1 MAITYLSGQ
10 RVQGSS
16 TSEPATPYLN
26 IDSVATT
33 GTNYRV
39 SLDLQDKGGETVD
52 TDDWV
57 IRFKRVVT
65 GGSNGIGSNI
75 SYAMT
80 DTTYTTLP
88 TSTSGGGQRVMGFK
102 DSDGDGGAIARS
114 DYNMFPAP
122 NEWVPETH
130 IDFTAVPITQYFE
143 IIRSG
148 LSGAGTLTS
157 NVYTASDYSG
167 TPATGAKDADSM
179 VVRYF
184 SIGNYSDSVNTGGI
198 EAKITDFN
206 FYNGWDGAGSVPTP
220 TYTATFAS
228 GEWQENDA
236 TKIGV
241 ATQDDKTTV
250 TDVPVG
256 SEFEQTND
264 YKNYQFDGTNWIER
278 GTAI

>member
-1 MAITYLSGQ
+1 MTITFLSGQ
-10 RVQGSS
+10 RIQGSS

-26 IDSVATT
+26 IDSTSTSGA
-33 GTNYRV
+33 NYRV

-52 TDDWV
+52 TDTWT
-57 IRFKRVVT
+57 IRFKRVIT
-65 GGSNGIGSNI
+65 GGADGTGSNL

-88 TSTSGGGQRVMGFK
+88 TASPQEVLGFK
-102 DSDGDGGAIARS
+102 DSNADGGAIARD

-122 NEWVPETH
+122 DEWVPETH
-130 IDFTAVPITQYFE
+130 IDFTAVPITQYME

-148 LSGAGTLTS
+148 LSGTDTLTS
-157 NVYTASDYSG
+157 NIYTASDYSG

-184 SIGNYSDSVNTGGI
+184 SIGNITNDPVPGSAI
-198 EAKITDFN
+198 EAQITGFN
-206 FYNGWDGAGSVPTP
+206 FYNGWDGTSSVPTP

-241 ATQDDKTTV
+241 AIQDDKTTV
-250 TDVPVG
+250 TDVPTG
-256 SEFEQTND
+256 SEFEQTDD